1 MIPKGLPMVNI
12 ARHSAMRRLLPFVLS
27 FAALQGLWQLARGG
41 AVEFLVVH
49 HFTVQPAVALINWLT
64 PDAHA
69 QALRFSI
76 AAIGGGLNILN
87 GCEGIEA
94 FFLLL
99 SAFLVAPLPWRARL
113 LGLFGGF
120 CFVFLINQA
129 RILLLFYAYR
139 INRAWFD
146 PLHSLVMPLLVVI
159 LVCAYFYGCLYLT
172 SNRCRTR

>member
-1 MIPKGLPMVNI
+1 MVNI

-27 FAALQGLWQLARGG
+27 FAALQGLWQFARGG
-41 AVEFLVVH
+41 PVEFLVVH

-64 PDAHA
+64 PDVHA

-94 FFLLL
+94 LFLLL
-99 SAFLVAPLPWRARL
+99 SAFLVAPLPWRARFL
-113 LGLFGGF
+113 SLFGGLF
-120 CFVFLINQA
+120 FVFLINQA

-139 INRAWFD
+139 ANRDWFD
-146 PLHSLVMPLLVVI
+146 PLHSLVLPLVVV
-159 LVCAYFYGCLYLT
+159 LSVCAYFYGCLYLT
-172 SNRCRTR
+172 SNRCQTP